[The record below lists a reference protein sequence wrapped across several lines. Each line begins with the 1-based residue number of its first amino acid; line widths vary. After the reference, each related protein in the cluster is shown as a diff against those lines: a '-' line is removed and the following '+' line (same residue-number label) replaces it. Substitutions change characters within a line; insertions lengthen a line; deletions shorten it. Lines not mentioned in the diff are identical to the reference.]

1 MIIICAKR
9 AKDKT
14 TMINGMSYTTACL
27 VLWIE
32 LLVTD
37 EPVGLGPMIHF
48 ALPSYHSP
56 ACPDLSKRQSPVES
70 EQEICVLTVQRAA

>member
-1 MIIICAKR
+1 
-9 AKDKT
+9 
-14 TMINGMSYTTACL
+14 MINGMSYTPTTACL

-37 EPVGLGPMIHF
+37 EQVGLGPMIHF